1 MNHFDKYRKFLLN
14 RMTSSQ
20 EVVDNIE
27 KCLVSEDDNA
37 KHSFHKI
44 LVCRWP
50 DGDVKLFET
59 LYEYFGLTFIPVNF
73 AETNL
78 LTSFYTNS
86 LMLVLKIMKMD
97 FMFPHC
103 RNMFNLDIL
112 LNDKTSMECFEEKST
127 IDQIVTHV
135 VSHRFTEHRELNLS
149 NFCNDIVLRDKKI
162 HFYKLSL
169 LSHFKILMIRM
180 GRDTKVLN
188 LSSNN
193 LSNVPLD
200 ILNFFIKGDLIGVNL
215 SNNNIPSVAELQR
228 ISSKIEKLWVEGN
241 PLCEDDLDA
250 VTYIRQIA
258 QKFPRLTELDGV
270 PLNEH
275 GIMMPF
281 FKNFMVTSERK
292 TVQVLEKFISL
303 YFAHYDS
310 QRRKIEMFYD
320 PGATLTLATDFTE
333 SAEDLLN
340 EPYAMHSRNFLNPVK
355 RKMVIEKSKKLYKT
369 RQAVTGVHCVLPETV
384 HDLSTFNID
393 VLKHDNKSMVLVID
407 GVYKEK
413 HKYSKERLIHF
424 RRTFVIYITPTEYN
438 NTLSSY
444 MIVHEMFSI
453 SLATPEVIRNS
464 FKIPARNCC
473 QLTLINPD
481 QEDRKAICSAFC
493 HYTQLTKYEAEI
505 RLKQHDWDIRKAL
518 KQFMTDLK
526 NDAIS
531 LDKFGRNKTDEDD
544 FSDLSSI
551 LDEDEID

>member
-1 MNHFDKYRKFLLN
+1 MNQFDKYRKFLLN

-20 EVVDNIE
+20 EVVEYIE
-27 KCLVSEDDNA
+27 KCLVSEDDMA

-59 LYEYFGLTFIPVNF
+59 LHEYFGLTFIPVNF
-73 AETNL
+73 TETNL

-103 RNMFNLDIL
+103 RNMFSLDIL
-112 LNDKTSMECFEEKST
+112 LNDKTSTECFEEKAT

-135 VSHRFTEHRELNLS
+135 VSHRFNEHRELNLS
-149 NFCNDIVLRDKKI
+149 NFCNDIVLKDKKI
-162 HFYKLSL
+162 NFYKLSL

-180 GRDTKVLN
+180 GRDTKILN

-193 LSNVPLD
+193 LSHVPLE

-241 PLCEDDLDA
+241 PLCEDDLDV

-281 FKNFMVTSERK
+281 FKNFTIASDRK
-292 TVQVLEKFISL
+292 TKLVLEKFISL

-320 PGATLTLATDFTE
+320 PGANLTLATDFTE
-333 SAEDLLN
+333 SPEDLLM
-340 EPYAMHSRNFLNPVK
+340 EPYAMHSRNFLNLVK
-355 RKMVIEKSKKLYKT
+355 RAMVMEKNKKLYKT
-369 RQAVTGVHCVLPETV
+369 RKAVTGVLCILPETV

-413 HKYSKERLIHF
+413 PKYNKDRFIHF
-424 RRTFVIYITPTEYN
+424 RRTFIMHITPTEFN
-438 NTLSSY
+438 NTLSNY
-444 MIVHEMFSI
+444 MIVHEMFSV
-453 SLATPEVIRNS
+453 SLATPELIRNS
-464 FKIPARNCC
+464 FKDPIRNCC

-481 QEDRKAICSAFC
+481 HEDRKAMCSIFSN
-493 HYTQLTKYEAEI
+493 YTQLNKYEAEI
-505 RLKQHDWDIRKAL
+505 RLKQHNWDIRKAL

-526 NDAIS
+526 NDAVS
-531 LDKFGRNKTDEDD
+531 LDKYGHNKMDEDD
-544 FSDLSSI
+544 FSDLSSL